1 MSKIP
6 LEDYDDVLLPKDLQK
21 ILHIGRSTVYR
32 LLSNGTIKSMR
43 IGSAYRIPKAY
54 LENFLYKDNQT
65 RKEERKEFMKHFSPL
80 TDVSIT
86 RDDLK
91 DIRFEAD
98 GYVAY
103 IKGLKLTYEDSLSM
117 ENDLMLITSIEPL
130 PGSPDHAT
138 PAVVEKAAVP
148 ASAKTVEEMFDRA
161 IEYSILD
168 PKNSSEKKAPAFI
181 GAIYGMQD
189 NLGFAKKRCGSG
201 NIPFEEFCYEMGYWW
216 VAELC
221 DVPRAQGIERK
232 FFDAWIDRI

>member
-32 LLSNGTIKSMR
+32 LLSNGTIKSLK
-43 IGSAYRIPKAY
+43 IGSSYRIPKAY

-65 RKEERKEFMKHFSPL
+65 RKEERKEFMTHFNPL
-80 TDVSIT
+80 TSVSIT
-86 RDDLK
+86 KDDLK
-91 DIRFEAD
+91 NIRFGAD
-98 GYVAY
+98 YVAY
-103 IKGLKLTYEDSLSM
+103 VKGLKLTYKDSLSM
-117 ENDLMLITSIEPL
+117 ENDLMMISATDGTEHLTS
-130 PGSPDHAT
+130 
-138 PAVVEKAAVP
+138 AVVEKETVP
-148 ASAKTVEEMFDRA
+148 ANAKTIDEIFDIA

-168 PKNSSEKKAPAFI
+168 PENRKGKKEPAFI
-181 GAIYGMQD
+181 CAVWGMQD
-189 NLGFAKKRCGSG
+189 ALGFAKKRCGSG